1 MASVLLKMDSVIG
14 DFLKNLLSRKA
25 ISFKTTYASLSVKM
39 HREFMSKCK
48 LENIYLKKDKML
60 DNAINFSQ
68 FNHAPLIWMFFQK
81 TL

>member
-25 ISFKTTYASLSVKM
+25 ISFKTAYASLSVKM

-48 LENIYLKKDKML
+48 FTWKKTKC
-60 DNAINFSQ
+60 
-68 FNHAPLIWMFFQK
+68 
-81 TL
+81 

>member
-1 MASVLLKMDSVIG
+1 MAVVLLKMDSVIG

-39 HREFMSKCK
+39 HRELMSK

-68 FNHAPLIWMFFQK
+68 FSHAPLIWMFFQK